1 MKKQVIAPA
10 ALVAL
15 REALSTIYWYKNDLR
30 SFLASTITEPRIL
43 VRLDWSSFKRDI
55 VAMVVDAMAQDQSAY
70 GEELLHLMLEVARV
84 EDFSHL
90 ERLEDGVS
98 KAKQA
103 RNAVAALK
111 TFIAPHKDLIVEQ
124 ERAERRR
131 DNARQEAARFTAVQE
146 KLKELSG
153 KYYRLLSSSDP
164 SGRGYIFERVIK
176 DLFALFDLDPKA
188 AFRIVGEQI
197 DGAFT
202 FDGTDYLFEGRWQ
215 KERVSAKDLDSFA
228 AKVSRKLDNTLGLFV
243 SVNGFSE
250 DGIAA
255 HSGGRRTVILMDG
268 SHLMAVLEARIRLTD
283 LLLRLRRHASQTGE
297 ILLPIGDILG
307 ATNGPDGVHR
317 SRC

>member
-15 REALSTIYWYKNDLR
+15 KEALSTIYWYKNDLQ
-30 SFLASTITEPRIL
+30 SFLTSTITEPRVL
-43 VRLDWSSFKRDI
+43 ARVDWSGFKRNI
-55 VAMVVDAMAQDQSAY
+55 VALVVDAMARDQATY
-70 GEELLHLMLEVARV
+70 GEELLHLMLEVARI

-90 ERLEDGVS
+90 ERLDDGAT
-98 KAKQA
+98 KAGHA

-111 TFIAPHKDLIVEQ
+111 TLLAPHKDLIAEQ

-131 DNARQEAARFTAVQE
+131 KTALQEAERFAAVQE
-146 KLKELSG
+146 KLKQLSIE
-153 KYYRLLSSSDP
+153 YYRLFSSDDP
-164 SGRGYIFERVIK
+164 PARGYIFERILK
-176 DLFALFDLDPKA
+176 ELFAVFDLDPRA
-188 AFRIVGEQI
+188 AFKIVGEQI

-243 SVNGFSE
+243 SVNGFSG

-255 HSGGRRTVILMDG
+255 HSGARRTVLLLDG
-268 SHLMAVLEARIRLTD
+268 SHLMAVLENRIKLTD

-297 ILLPIGDILG
+297 ILLPISKILV
-307 ATNGPDGVHR
+307 ATHR
-317 SRC
+317 PQNASSN